1 MKKWLTVDTNI
12 DLVLS
17 KNSLFRLVAFSST
30 ATDCLFHALHAL
42 FHFCYSSIELQHALV
57 DKLIFFLH
65 NGNIYALESFQ
76 YEFVLEFLYQ
86 LHDIHD
92 VCTCL
97 SKMQLSTSTNQP
109 KNERGIWGGAF
120 FLRCLANK
128 INISIK
134 VSSLTRKRRYLLFNR
149 NACTYIY
156 CILFH
161 SSNPIT
167 NHCSIKY
174 NPYEILE
181 DLILTCPLYAKTFN

>member
-17 KNSLFRLVAFSST
+17 KNSLFKLAAFSST

-42 FHFCYSSIELQHALV
+42 FHFCYSSIELHHALV

-86 LHDIHD
+86 LHGIHD

-97 SKMQLSTSTNQP
+97 SKMRLSTSTNQP
-109 KNERGIWGGAF
+109 KNERGLWGVYVLHTMASRLDKYF
-120 FLRCLANK
+120 NHSLVINKEEKVLAIQQK
-128 INISIK
+128 
-134 VSSLTRKRRYLLFNR
+134 
-149 NACTYIY
+149 C
-156 CILFH
+156 
-161 SSNPIT
+161 
-167 NHCSIKY
+167 KY
-174 NPYEILE
+174 KSVLNLVP
-181 DLILTCPLYAKTFN
+181 